1 MDNKSRRSSA
11 NKQIKRNTE
20 RAKQTAEQKKQEK
33 RDVAYEKK
41 KESMLRSYKNFVD
54 NQLKDTKRQ
63 AAVKRED
70 LYKMAV
76 ALEKKTSK

>member
-1 MDNKSRRSSA
+1 MDNKLRRSSA

-20 RAKQTAEQKKQEK
+20 IAKQTAEQKKQEK
-33 RDVAYEKK
+33 RGAVYEKK

-54 NQLKDTKRQ
+54 NHLKDTTRQ